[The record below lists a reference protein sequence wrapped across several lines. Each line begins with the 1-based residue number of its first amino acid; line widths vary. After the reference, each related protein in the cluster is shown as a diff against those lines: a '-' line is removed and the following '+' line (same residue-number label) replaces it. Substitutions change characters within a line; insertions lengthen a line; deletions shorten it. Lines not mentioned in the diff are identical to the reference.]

1 MGNPVAL
8 VRMPLVGVPSKGV
21 TSVGDVAKT
30 NAPVPVS
37 PVTAVAKFAEL
48 GVARK
53 VATPVPRPLTPVL
66 IGRPVAFVSV
76 PLVGVPSIGVT
87 SVGDV
92 AKTSDPLPVSFVTAA
107 AKLAE
112 LGVPKNVATPV
123 PSELNPVPPEV
134 AASGVVA
141 LSVVNAPDDGVVAPI
156 VVPLIV
162 PPVTVMLE
170 IVFRSSALF
179 ISARVIFFV
188 SFAETSTI
196 KNKSPAAVST
206 PAIAVNSEIFLSVM
220 ASPQCFLE
228 NE

>member
-1 MGNPVAL
+1 VNAGDADKTFDPVPVDAVTPVPPLATGSVPVTPVVNGNPVAL
-8 VRMPLVGVPSKGV
+8 VKTPLVGVPSSGV

-30 NAPVPVS
+30 NAPEPVS
-37 PVTAVAKFAEL
+37 SVTADAKFVEL
-48 GVARK
+48 GVARN
-53 VATPVPRPLTPVL
+53 VATPVPSPDTPVL
-66 IGRPVAFVSV
+66 IGNPVALVRV
-76 PLVGVPSIGVT
+76 PLVGIPSKGVI

-92 AKTSDPLPVSFVTAA
+92 AKTSDPLPVSPVTAA

-162 PPVTVMLE
+162 PPVTVMFV

-188 SFAETSTI
+188 
-196 KNKSPAAVST
+196 
-206 PAIAVNSEIFLSVM
+206 
-220 ASPQCFLE
+220 
-228 NE
+228 